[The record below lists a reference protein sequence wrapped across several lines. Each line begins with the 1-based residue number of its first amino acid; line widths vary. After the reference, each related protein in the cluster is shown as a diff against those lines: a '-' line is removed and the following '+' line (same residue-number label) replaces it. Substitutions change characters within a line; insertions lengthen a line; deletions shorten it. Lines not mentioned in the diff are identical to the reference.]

1 MAIFKSDIKTKP
13 INFLMSYK
21 QREAPIY
28 LPMEN
33 KLCEEMGLTRSD
45 LHKTAIR
52 FLNNSRQQ
60 QQSAMVY

>member
-1 MAIFKSDIKTKP
+1 MAIFKSEIKTKP

-28 LPMEN
+28 IPMEQ
-33 KLCEEMGLTRSD
+33 KLCEEMALTRSD
-45 LHKTAIR
+45 VHKTAIR
-52 FLNNSRQQ
+52 FLYNSRQQ